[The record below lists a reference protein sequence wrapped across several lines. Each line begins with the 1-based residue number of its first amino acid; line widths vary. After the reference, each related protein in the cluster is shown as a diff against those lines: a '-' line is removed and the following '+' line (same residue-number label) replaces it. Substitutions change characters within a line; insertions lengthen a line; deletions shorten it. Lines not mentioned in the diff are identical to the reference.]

1 MNRVR
6 RAGFLLDRGEQVAA
20 LLGGHRV
27 AEFAQRRHRAGDR
40 RQRRAQVVRQRGEQG
55 RAQLLVLLQRDGAH
69 GGLDQDRAVDRDRRL
84 FENEVERVFE
94 RRRNRGDGVGRLEAA
109 DADDAARRHQ
119 RAELET
125 HVRQGAGLPAR
136 RLALLERPAR
146 RAGFARVERVDG
158 RPGGA
163 EDEIAVLG
171 QQHRDAARVERL
183 LRIDG
188 RRLQNVVE
196 RDGAGKLA
204 RKFEQRARRLG
215 AFARQALLVARAAGE
230 PAHENGDDQEDDERE
245 KFMRLADAEFV

>member
-1 MNRVR
+1 MAIAACSRMRLSPCSSV
-6 RAGFLLDRGEQVAA
+6 GEI
-20 LLGGHRV
+20 
-27 AEFAQRRHRAGDR
+27 
-40 RQRRAQVVRQRGEQG
+40 
-55 RAQLLVLLQRDGAH
+55 GAT
-69 GGLDQDRAVDRDRRL
+69 A
-84 FENEVERVFE
+84 
-94 RRRNRGDGVGRLEAA
+94 VGRLEAA

-171 QQHRDAARVERL
+171 QQHHDAARVERL

-188 RRLQNVVE
+188 RRLQDVVE

-230 PAHENGDDQEDDERE
+230 PAHENGGDQEDGERE
-245 KFMRLADAEFV
+245 KFMRLVDAEFISRLDEEEIVGEKGKNARRDRGAQAEAHGAEQHRDRGRSSTDWAGAATD